1 MRNDERRQHSEVQ
14 IRAAIERLL
23 TGQTIHTDGTRDV
36 TTLAA
41 EAGVSRQDLYRSYR
55 PLLDEFRG
63 HLRRIE
69 ESSGASDRRAATL
82 DRLREK
88 LNEVDARAARYR
100 AERDEART
108 ERDANA
114 SRVAYL
120 HEQNRVLL
128 QQREGL
134 NSVSQLR
141 RNTQET
147 ERSP

>member
-1 MRNDERRQHSEVQ
+1 MKNDERRRHNEVQ

-23 TGQTIHTDGTRDV
+23 TGQPIHTEGTRDA

-63 HLRRIE
+63 HLRHIE
-69 ESSGASDRRAATL
+69 ESGGPSDRRAATL
-82 DRLREK
+82 DLLREK
-88 LNEVDARAARYR
+88 LSKVDARAARYR
-100 AERDEART
+100 AERDDARG

-120 HEQNRVLL
+120 QEQNRLL
-128 QQREGL
+128 RHQLEGARSL
-134 NSVSQLR
+134 APIR
-141 RNTQET
+141 RIAT
-147 ERSP
+147 